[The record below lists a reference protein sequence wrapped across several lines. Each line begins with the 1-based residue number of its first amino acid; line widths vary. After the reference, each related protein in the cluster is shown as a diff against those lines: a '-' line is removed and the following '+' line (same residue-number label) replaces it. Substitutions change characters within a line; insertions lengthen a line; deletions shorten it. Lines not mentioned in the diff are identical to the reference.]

1 MGDDDRAPRL
11 GSDRRTRAAQLRRV
25 SSIDRRGPAARSVG
39 YLAAGDGLDIPA
51 TGRSRVRAMRIGEL
65 ARQAGTTSKA
75 VRFYESAGLLPAP
88 PRASNGYRDYAAAD
102 MERLR
107 LLVGLRSLDLPLDR
121 AGELA
126 VLCAAGHCE
135 RVSSELRDLITR
147 QRAEIRHRVDDLA
160 LLDERLSTLERH
172 LAAGDPPQ
180 SVIPRGRSVEMATC
194 DCPCG
199 QCCGCSAC
207 GCGCACSSHRRAV
220 GHERRASRDR

>member
-1 MGDDDRAPRL
+1 
-11 GSDRRTRAAQLRRV
+11 
-25 SSIDRRGPAARSVG
+25 
-39 YLAAGDGLDIPA
+39 
-51 TGRSRVRAMRIGEL
+51 MRIGEL
-65 ARQAGTTSKA
+65 ARHAGTTAKA

-88 PRASNGYRDYAAAD
+88 PRTPNGYREYTSAD

-107 LLVGLRSLDLPLDR
+107 LLVGLRALDLPLGR

-147 QRAEIRHRVDDLA
+147 QRAEIRRRVDELA
-160 LLDERLSTLERH
+160 HLDERLRTLERH

-180 SVIPRGRSVEMATC
+180 SVIPLGRRTEMATC

-207 GCGCACSSHRRAV
+207 ACGCACSSHRPA
-220 GHERRASRDR
+220 GAG

>member
-1 MGDDDRAPRL
+1 ML
-11 GSDRRTRAAQLRRV
+11 
-25 SSIDRRGPAARSVG
+25 
-39 YLAAGDGLDIPA
+39 
-51 TGRSRVRAMRIGEL
+51 IGEL
-65 ARQAGTTSKA
+65 ARHAGTTTKA

-88 PRASNGYRDYAAAD
+88 PRSSNGYRAYTAAD
-102 MERLR
+102 AQRLQ

-135 RVSSELRDLITR
+135 RVSNELRDVITT
-147 QRAEIRHRVDDLA
+147 QRAEVRRRVDALA
-160 LLDERLSTLERH
+160 HLDERLATLERH

-180 SVIPRGRSVEMATC
+180 SAIPRGRSLEMLTMTTC

-207 GCGCACSSHRRAV
+207 GCVCACSSHGGPAARD
-220 GHERRASRDR
+220 RRASRRG

>member
-1 MGDDDRAPRL
+1 
-11 GSDRRTRAAQLRRV
+11 
-25 SSIDRRGPAARSVG
+25 
-39 YLAAGDGLDIPA
+39 
-51 TGRSRVRAMRIGEL
+51 MRIGEL
-65 ARQAGTTSKA
+65 ASQAGTTSKT

-88 PRASNGYRDYAAAD
+88 ARMSNGYRDYTVAD

-135 RVSSELRDLITR
+135 RVSSELRDLIAR
-147 QRAEIRHRVDDLA
+147 QRAKIRRQVDDLA
-160 LLDERLSTLERH
+160 LLDERLQTLERH
-172 LAAGDPPQ
+172 LAAGDLPQ
-180 SVIPRGRSVEMATC
+180 SVIPRGRSDDMATC

-207 GCGCACSSHRRAV
+207 ACGCACSSHRRAV
-220 GHERRASRDR
+220 ARDRHERDG